1 MEHIHTRLE
10 DRIQPYAID
19 HMKTIRANTMYEMEM
34 QMSPDPSFFGKVLF
48 VPRKNNM
55 VDVDALSYSL

>member
-10 DRIQPYAID
+10 ERIQPYAID

-34 QMSPDPSFFGKVLF
+34 EMSPDPSFFGKVLF
-48 VPRKNNM
+48 VPRKK
-55 VDVDALSYSL
+55 